1 MKKLIPLLILLA
13 TICSCADT
21 PESGKVPAPVFIN
34 DAQTKQSRALDI
46 NVDIT
51 DSNNSR
57 KEEARVMYYTEFP
70 LISSFIPNGA
80 RVGEEI
86 RSGIATDYI
95 SLSVTNVGNMVT
107 YEGQTDDD
115 IYVRITLDTETN
127 TFDYKQVAI
136 ADVTLMTSGPSTED
150 TVTSNLKYSFITEG
164 TDMKVHEDGG
174 IEGAVRT
181 LYFRKNDVK
190 TNPKRMIDV
199 EMLKEEMYSD
209 GNAHAIALLG
219 KVSRMEDSSEWTEM
233 PTLTQLKKISVDS
246 IEDQLIASGE
256 PQLILYY
263 HDKDGFNSAKLDDGS
278 YCDGDY
284 TEKLTFLQNKA
295 NELFGEGK
303 WELSI
308 QE

>member
-95 SLSVTNVGNMVT
+95 SLSVTNVGNIII
-107 YEGQTDDD
+107 YEG
-115 IYVRITLDTETN
+115 
-127 TFDYKQVAI
+127 
-136 ADVTLMTSGPSTED
+136 
-150 TVTSNLKYSFITEG
+150 
-164 TDMKVHEDGG
+164 
-174 IEGAVRT
+174 
-181 LYFRKNDVK
+181 
-190 TNPKRMIDV
+190 
-199 EMLKEEMYSD
+199 
-209 GNAHAIALLG
+209 
-219 KVSRMEDSSEWTEM
+219 
-233 PTLTQLKKISVDS
+233 
-246 IEDQLIASGE
+246 
-256 PQLILYY
+256 
-263 HDKDGFNSAKLDDGS
+263 
-278 YCDGDY
+278 
-284 TEKLTFLQNKA
+284 
-295 NELFGEGK
+295 
-303 WELSI
+303 
-308 QE
+308 